1 MLAARWQRHPSDA
14 EEWKSLR
21 YWPCGKQGP
30 VCSVRALALLML
42 AAGCGLST
50 RPQNP
55 EQVVGQYSDAL
66 RAGDARRAWS
76 LLSEEARRAMPFELF
91 RAELQRDPAAARR
104 LADAVMRPS
113 GPVTVTAVLVGAD
126 GDELH
131 LVFEDGQWRLDADSI
146 DPYPQATPR
155 QALGSFVRAVRR
167 RRFDVL
173 LHLAPEAD
181 RKGLDAAKLARAID
195 VDQKA
200 EVMAFVEALEAA
212 LPTAPVEILG
222 NRATMGLGSGSTVQ
236 LVLEDGAWKIED
248 YLP

>member
-76 LLSEEARRAMPFELF
+76 LLSEEARRAMPFENSPTFLSMCS
-91 RAELQRDPAAARR
+91 ARPTIDNTSST
-104 LADAVMRPS
+104 LSASPS
-113 GPVTVTAVLVGAD
+113 
-126 GDELH
+126 
-131 LVFEDGQWRLDADSI
+131 
-146 DPYPQATPR
+146 
-155 QALGSFVRAVRR
+155 
-167 RRFDVL
+167 
-173 LHLAPEAD
+173 
-181 RKGLDAAKLARAID
+181 
-195 VDQKA
+195 
-200 EVMAFVEALEAA
+200 
-212 LPTAPVEILG
+212 
-222 NRATMGLGSGSTVQ
+222 
-236 LVLEDGAWKIED
+236 
-248 YLP
+248 